1 MTRATTRLILS
12 RLADESL
19 SITAIAREMAMSVR
33 TLQTKLGA
41 EGRRFAD
48 LLSGARQNMAMRYLR
63 ERISVEEITCLV
75 GFAEPSV
82 FRKAFKKWTGMTPG
96 AYRERASAAR

>member
-1 MTRATTRLILS
+1 MAT
-12 RLADESL
+12 
-19 SITAIAREMAMSVR
+19 
-33 TLQTKLGA
+33 K
-41 EGRRFAD
+41 
-48 LLSGARQNMAMRYLR
+48 YLR

-96 AYRERASAAR
+96 AYRARALAAR